1 MRRHRLPLT
10 AALLASAFT
19 APAMAAVPFFNAS
32 CPGGLDVH
40 ADEGGPVYVQ
50 GRETTLKRF
59 NDRYFEARDANS
71 GTTLS
76 ISTGDDG
83 TPQVSYTG
91 RGGANGICQVSN
103 NGTPAT
109 AVEGGRHH
117 RDQDRDD
124 DAALPREVTCESTDQ
139 RQVSCD
145 MDTRGNVEIVRQLSR
160 TRCEQGSNWGLSRH
174 SVWVNGGCRATFR
187 NMSKVAAN
195 APAGDTALGSCNAS
209 KGAQGTLVTQ
219 VPVGTD
225 YQELIIDYPDGRFLC
240 MMRNDGRVQSVTPIR
255 RRGG

>member
-10 AALLASAFT
+10 VALLASAFT
-19 APAMAAVPFFNAS
+19 APAMAAVPFFNAA

-50 GRETTLKRF
+50 GREATLKRF
-59 NDRYFEARDANS
+59 NDRYFEARDASS

-103 NGTPAT
+103 NGTPAA

-187 NMSKVAAN
+187 NMSKAAAN

-219 VPVGTD
+219 VPVGSD
-225 YQELIIDYPDGRFLC
+225 YQELIIDYPEGRFLC

-255 RRGG
+255 RRGS